1 MVHGSLGPIDCKKL
15 DEPGYWL
22 LSALYRKSASLHTMG
37 TICLNC
43 GDKGFTNAHVFC
55 VKCVEV
61 AVHRYCLENVT
72 FDGDIYWACD
82 DCEVKEPDEL
92 NIKKSDAITVENGDC
107 TSSRHCKA
115 SSEVKVD
122 VPETILKRCD
132 GRLQE
137 LHQPPAG
144 IDLVEHCK
152 IASDTS
158 GVKEKCSPTSLRDE
172 KSEPRLVH
180 NSSEQSHESQTSI
193 ECNERTQS
201 ANVSPLPAKRS
212 MEEVTAPPTK
222 LARENF
228 QARHSKQLC
237 EGDIQSSTQGNSSG
251 MSEKTNSISSSGN
264 QHEKE
269 SVSGKDIRLTPQT
282 RTVFTE
288 DPSQF
293 PKGEQLNEP
302 KHAGPERAMPLVD
315 FIWRGSFNIW
325 NKEYETLDGLVAHLS
340 VKTCQKVYDEASLF
354 PALLQLEMLPKFDVW
369 PKSFTKSEPTDDNI
383 ALYFF
388 PSDTRCEKEFDLLV
402 EQMIT
407 EELALRAIVTNAE
420 LLVFTSTE
428 LPLLYW
434 NEMLAKSETICLCFS
449 ILSLYCIA
457 KRALQEIWIG
467 SRGLVVSGY
476 VGIPEGFQGK
486 YYLWGVFRTKRDSRS
501 NPMMPNGKSE
511 PATCSTPGNELAVR
525 NGGDIANAKR

>member
-1 MVHGSLGPIDCKKL
+1 
-15 DEPGYWL
+15 
-22 LSALYRKSASLHTMG
+22 MG

-55 VKCVEV
+55 VKCLEV

-107 TSSRHCKA
+107 TSLRHCKA

-122 VPETILKRCD
+122 VPETILKKCD

-152 IASDTS
+152 IAGDTS

-201 ANVSPLPAKRS
+201 ANVSPLPANRS
-212 MEEVTAPPTK
+212 MEEVTAPPAK

-237 EGDIQSSTQGNSSG
+237 EGDIQPSMQGNSSG

-354 PALLQLEMLPKFDVW
+354 PALLQLEMLPKIDVW

-434 NEMLAKSETICLCFS
+434 
-449 ILSLYCIA
+449 
-457 KRALQEIWIG
+457 R
-467 SRGLVVSGY
+467 
-476 VGIPEGFQGK
+476 FQGK

-525 NGGDIANAKR
+525 NGGDVANAKR